1 MSPSTSQPDTPRRP
15 RPAAGEAGAASSDV
29 DLGEVER
36 TLAEAR
42 EQAVRNLAELTGSYD
57 DLVAASAL
65 SNADDEHD
73 PEGATFASERSQ
85 LDALVRA
92 ARERLSE
99 INAAA
104 ARLAEG
110 RYGICESCGGQIPGA
125 RLEARPVARTC
136 IDCAGR

>member
-1 MSPSTSQPDTPRRP
+1 MPPSTPQPQARKRRAAAP
-15 RPAAGEAGAASSDV
+15 VSPAEGAGQEVDGELAATLGA
-29 DLGEVER
+29 
-36 TLAEAR
+36 AR
-42 EQAVRNLAELTGSYD
+42 EQALHDLAELTGSYD
-57 DLVAASAL
+57 DLVATAAL

-73 PEGATFASERSQ
+73 PEGATFAAERSQ

-92 ARERLSE
+92 ARDRLDE
-99 INAAA
+99 IDAAS

-110 RYGICESCGGQIPGA
+110 RYGICESCGRPIAPA

>member
-15 RPAAGEAGAASSDV
+15 RPAAGEAGAAASDV
-29 DLGEVER
+29 DVGEVEQA
-36 TLAEAR
+36 LAEAR
-42 EQAVRNLAELTGSYD
+42 EQTVRDLAELTGSYD
-57 DLVAASAL
+57 DLVATAAL

-92 ARERLSE
+92 ARERLTE
-99 INAAA
+99 IDAAA

-110 RYGICESCGGQIPGA
+110 RYGICESCGEPISAA